1 MKTLDGKTALVTGAS
16 RGLGHAIAQQFAARG
31 ARVIGVARDA
41 AALQTLAGQG
51 DGRIVAAPGDV
62 TDEGFA
68 RQTIAEH
75 APDLVILCAGA
86 NGPMKPVHQLSWDE
100 FTVTWNTD
108 VKSTFFWGKACV
120 SQPLAAGSEVVFV
133 SSGAAIGGSPL
144 SGGYAGAKRT
154 QWMLAS
160 YFQRVADSQELGIR
174 FRTILPKRIVGETEL
189 GAAAA
194 GGYASAQG
202 VSVEK
207 FLENFGTPMGP
218 PEFAQFFERALTE
231 APFAEAK
238 TIGIAGDGP
247 EVIEA

>member
-1 MKTLDGKTALVTGAS
+1 
-16 RGLGHAIAQQFAARG
+16 
-31 ARVIGVARDA
+31 
-41 AALQTLAGQG
+41 
-51 DGRIVAAPGDV
+51 
-62 TDEGFA
+62 
-68 RQTIAEH
+68 
-75 APDLVILCAGA
+75 
-86 NGPMKPVHQLSWDE
+86 
-100 FTVTWNTD
+100 
-108 VKSTFFWGKACV
+108 VKSTFFWGQACV
-120 SQPLAAGSEVVFV
+120 NQPLAAGSEVVFV

-160 YFQRVADSQELGIR
+160 YFQRVSDNKDLGIR

-194 GGYASAQG
+194 SGYAAAQG

-218 PEFAQFFERALTE
+218 TEFATFFERALTE
-231 APFAEAK
+231 APFVDAK

-247 EVIEA
+247 EIIET